1 MEYKREPL
9 EEDESQALRN
19 YCHCFEEEMVINIL
33 LDSGMR
39 VSELANLREE
49 NISWQR
55 NCINIIGKGNK
66 RRVIQIGRAH
76 V

>member
-9 EEDESQALRN
+9 EEDEVLALRSSCN
-19 YCHCFEEEMVINIL
+19 NFEEELVINVL

-49 NISWQR
+49 NVSWQR
-55 NCINIIGKGNK
+55 NCIT
-66 RRVIQIGRAH
+66 RP
-76 V
+76 